1 MNPRRGPI
9 RPRGMWRGIAGL
21 TLLAL
26 TACAAPGPPLDPAS
40 LTLHGRDQIFRF
52 DYRIDREPG
61 RVEAVGLL
69 NSSVPTFRFARLR
82 MVGVTA
88 DGRVV
93 SQGFTTVDGT
103 FGLPV
108 PFSVAVRPAGTEASF
123 EILVDGYAL
132 GLGGR

>member
-1 MNPRRGPI
+1 M
-9 RPRGMWRGIAGL
+9 AGL
-21 TLLAL
+21 TLIAL

-69 NSSVPTFRFARLR
+69 NSSAPMFRFVRLR
-82 MVGVTA
+82 LVGVTA
-88 DGRVV
+88 DGRVA

-103 FGLPV
+103 FGVPV
-108 PFSVAVRPAGTEASF
+108 RFSVNLRPTGAEASF
-123 EILVDGYAL
+123 ELLVDGYAL
-132 GLGGR
+132 GFGGR

>member
-1 MNPRRGPI
+1 M
-9 RPRGMWRGIAGL
+9 AGL
-21 TLLAL
+21 ALLGLA
-26 TACAAPGPPLDPAS
+26 ACAAPGPPLDPSS

-69 NSSVPTFRFARLR
+69 DSSVPMFRFVRLR
-82 MVGVTA
+82 MVGVNA
-88 DGRVV
+88 EGRIV

-103 FGLPV
+103 FGVPV
-108 PFSVAVRPAGTEASF
+108 RFSVPVRPAGTEASF
-123 EILVDGYAL
+123 ELQVDGYAL